1 MKFEIIKIPHLSGN
15 KASLYTIRVETD
27 DKNETLLERFLQE
40 NAPLFEAELDDILQR
55 LHTIGHKRG
64 AQEHFFKLHEGK
76 LGDGICALFDEP
88 DKNLR
93 LYCIRTGKVNVI
105 LGSGGVKPKTIRSF
119 QENSKLN
126 IENTFL
132 RAVSKLLYR
141 RLKNKEIRYA
151 RNEMDLLGDL
161 TFTEEDLF

>member
-1 MKFEIIKIPHLSGN
+1 MNFEIIKIPHLSGN
-15 KASLYTIRVETD
+15 KASLYTIRIETE
-27 DKNETLLERFLQE
+27 DKNETLFERFLQE
-40 NAPLFEAELDDILQR
+40 NAPQFETELDDIIQR

-76 LGDGICALFDEP
+76 LGDGVCALFDEP

-105 LGSGGVKPKTIRSF
+105 LGSGGVKSKAIRAF
-119 QENSKLN
+119 QEDSKLN
-126 IENTFL
+126 LENKFI
-132 RAVSKLLYR
+132 RAVSKLLYQ
-141 RLKNKEIRYA
+141 RLRNKEIWYA